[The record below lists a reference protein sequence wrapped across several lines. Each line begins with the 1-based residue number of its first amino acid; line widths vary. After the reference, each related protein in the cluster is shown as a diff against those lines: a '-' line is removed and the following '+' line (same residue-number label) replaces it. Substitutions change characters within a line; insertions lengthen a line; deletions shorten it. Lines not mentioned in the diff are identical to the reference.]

1 MKKWFLLIIVLL
13 LTLTV
18 SVYLFIP
25 NFVSISSSLPVN
37 ATRDGI
43 YRNLQDEKNWNN
55 WWPEKNNNKTNQ
67 FFYQGFQFSLDDRK
81 VTSLIISVSKNNIS
95 AITSLDLI
103 SINKDSANLI
113 WEGIVPTSYNP
124 IKRLQKYFGAKQINR
139 DIGMLLKNMR
149 VFFSKPENIYGFT
162 IRQEPVVDSILVST
176 FATSKG
182 YPSTVFIYH
191 LLDQLKEYI
200 KNQSA
205 KETGYPMLNIN
216 TEDSINYLTRVA
228 IPVDKE
234 LKSSGNI
241 SYKHMLGR
249 GKILVA
255 EVKGGPGAINNAF
268 YQMKNYVNDY
278 QRIAPAIPFL
288 SLVTDRMKEPDS
300 SKWITRIYYP
310 VM

>member
-13 LTLTV
+13 MILAV

-25 NFVSISSSLPVN
+25 NFVSISFSLPVN

-43 YRNLQDEKNWNN
+43 YRKLQDEKNWNN
-55 WWPEKNNNKTNQ
+55 WWPEKNNNKANQ
-67 FFYQGFQFSLDDRK
+67 FFYHGFQYSLDDRK
-81 VTSLIISVSKNNIS
+81 VTSLIISISKNNIK

-103 SINKDSANLI
+103 SINNDSANLV
-113 WEGIVPTSYNP
+113 WQGVLPTSYNP
-124 IKRLQKYFGAKQINR
+124 IKRLQKYFVVKQINK
-139 DIGMLLKNMR
+139 DIGSLLKNMQS
-149 VFFSKPENIYGFT
+149 FFSRPENIYGFT

-176 FATSKG
+176 FAISKD

-249 GKILVA
+249 GKILVV
-255 EVKGGPGAINNAF
+255 EVKGGSGAINNAF

-278 QRIAPAIPFL
+278 QRVAPAIPFL

>member
-13 LTLTV
+13 LILTV
-18 SVYLFIP
+18 FVYLFIP
-25 NFVSISSSLPVN
+25 NFVSISFSLPVN

-43 YRNLQDEKNWNN
+43 YRNLQSKKNWNN
-55 WWPEKNNNKTNQ
+55 WWPENNNKTNQ
-67 FFYQGFQFSLDDRK
+67 FFYHGFQYSLDDRK
-81 VTSLIISVSKNNIS
+81 VTSLIISISKNNIS

-113 WEGIVPTSYNP
+113 WEGSVPTSYNP
-124 IKRLQKYFGAKQINR
+124 VKRLQKYFGAKQINK
-139 DIGMLLKNMR
+139 DIGLLLKNMR

-162 IRQEPVVDSILVST
+162 IWQEPVVDSILVST

-182 YPSTVFIYH
+182 YPSTAFIYQ
-191 LLDQLKEYI
+191 LLDQLKDYI

-228 IPVDKE
+228 IPIDKE

-241 SYKHMLGR
+241 SYKRMLGR

-255 EVKGGPGAINNAF
+255 EIKGGSESINKAF
-268 YQMKNYVNDY
+268 YQMKNYVSDY